1 MSGWNDGDGWGS
13 ANKGAPLSHD
23 VLKYY
28 RQIKQLIDGGE
39 LGEDE
44 QAALIA
50 NVYKVCPADWLT
62 GLCRPNDKAQG
73 ME

>member
-1 MSGWNDGDGWGS
+1 M

-44 QAALIA
+44 QASLIS
-50 NVYKVCPADWLT
+50 NVYKV
-62 GLCRPNDKAQG
+62 RPNAKHPPTAAPRT
-73 ME
+73 